1 MEGFAVV
8 CKQQVKHS
16 LKCDWQIR
24 SRQVYAILIQGKPS
38 LVMYEH
44 YENMSHPQCVR

>member
-24 SRQVYAILIQGKPS
+24 SRQVYAILLKT
-38 LVMYEH
+38 
-44 YENMSHPQCVR
+44 